1 MPELNTKNKL
11 IKVVGGLIIQ
21 ENKLLIAQRT
31 KNSDHP
37 LKWEFPGGKIK
48 QNESPEDALKRELKE
63 ELGINIDG
71 CSPWIIRHHSYEH
84 ASVRLHFFLVSQW
97 SGDVIPQENQNIKWS
112 DLRNPEVTPILEAN
126 SVIFKA
132 LSLPPIYAITNFSEL
147 KDKFLIALKR
157 KIENGL
163 QLIQIREK
171 SLEINDLIYFCKEIQ
186 KLTKNYDTSI
196 LLNSHI
202 ELAKDL
208 GLDGVHLNSSQ
219 IYQDLSIPKGW
230 IIGASCHTLED
241 LKMVEDKKYS
251 FALLSPVKKTQSHPE
266 VKPMGWEK
274 FKQIINGFQIPIYAL
289 GGMTEYDKNNAYASG
304 SIGIASQRAIWS

>member
-1 MPELNTKNKL
+1 VKIVDVAVGILRNDNK
-11 IKVVGGLIIQ
+11 V
-21 ENKLLIAQRT
+21 LLAQRPEP
-31 KNSDHP
+31 KPYHGW
-37 LKWEFPGGKIK
+37 WEFPGGKVEN
-48 QNESPEDALKRELKE
+48 NESPEQALKRELKE

-97 SGDVIPQENQNIKWS
+97 SGDVIPQENQNIKWT
-112 DLRNPEVTPILEAN
+112 DPRKPEVTPILEAN

-147 KDKFLIALKR
+147 KDNFFSALKR

-171 SLEINDLIYFCKEIQ
+171 GLEINDLIYFCKEVQ
-186 KLTKNYDTSI
+186 RLTKNYDMSI
-196 LLNSHI
+196 LLNSNI

-219 IYQDLSIPKGW
+219 IYQDLSIPKHM
-230 IIGASCHTLED
+230 IIGASCHTVED
-241 LKMVEDKKYS
+241 LKMAEEKKYS
-251 FALLSPVKKTQSHPE
+251 FALLSPVNKTQSHPE
-266 VKPMGWEK
+266 LKPMGWEK

-289 GGMTEYDKNNAYASG
+289 GGMTEHDKNNAYVSG
-304 SIGIASQRAIWS
+304 SIGIASQRAIWN

>member
-1 MPELNTKNKL
+1 MKIVDVAVGILRNDNK
-11 IKVVGGLIIQ
+11 V
-21 ENKLLIAQRT
+21 LLAQRPPP
-31 KNSDHP
+31 KPYHGW
-37 LKWEFPGGKIK
+37 WEFPGGKVEN
-48 QNESPEDALKRELKE
+48 NESPEQALKRELKE

-97 SGDVIPQENQNIKWS
+97 SGDVIPQENQNINWT
-112 DLRNPEVTPILEAN
+112 DLRDPEVTPILEAN

-147 KDKFLIALKR
+147 KDNFFSALKR

-171 SLEINDLIYFCKEIQ
+171 SLEINDLIYFCKEVQ
-186 KLTKNYDTSI
+186 RLTKNYEMSI
-196 LLNSHI
+196 LLNSNI

-251 FALLSPVKKTQSHPE
+251 FALLSPVNKTQSHPE
-266 VKPMGWEK
+266 LKPMGWEK
-274 FKQIINGFQIPIYAL
+274 FKEIINGFQIPIYAL
-289 GGMTEYDKNNAYASG
+289 GGMTEHDINNAYVSG
-304 SIGIASQRAIWS
+304 SIGIASQRAIWN

>member
-1 MPELNTKNKL
+1 VKIVDVAVGILRNDNK
-11 IKVVGGLIIQ
+11 V
-21 ENKLLIAQRT
+21 LLAQRP
-31 KNSDHP
+31 KP
-37 LKWEFPGGKIK
+37 KPYQGWWEFPGGKVEN
-48 QNESPEDALKRELKE
+48 NESLEQALKRELKE

-132 LSLPPIYAITNFSEL
+132 LSLPPIYAITNYSEL

-171 SLEINDLIYFCKEIQ
+171 SLEINDLIDFCKEILR
-186 KLTKNYDTSI
+186 LTKNYDVSI
-196 LLNSHI
+196 LLNSNI

-241 LKMVEDKKYS
+241 LKIVEEKKYS
-251 FALLSPVKKTQSHPE
+251 FALLSPVNKTQSHPE
-266 VKPMGWEK
+266 LKHMGWEK
-274 FKQIINGFQIPIYAL
+274 FKQIVNRFQIPIYAL
-289 GGMTEYDKNNAYASG
+289 GGMTEHDKINANNSG
-304 SIGIASQRAIWS
+304 SIGIASQRAIWN

>member
-1 MPELNTKNKL
+1 MKIVDVAVGILRNDNK
-11 IKVVGGLIIQ
+11 V
-21 ENKLLIAQRT
+21 LLAQRPPP
-31 KNSDHP
+31 KPYHGW
-37 LKWEFPGGKIK
+37 WEFPGGKVEN
-48 QNESPEDALKRELKE
+48 NESPEQALKRELKE

-97 SGDVIPQENQNIKWS
+97 SGDVVPQENQNINWADPK
-112 DLRNPEVTPILEAN
+112 NPEVTPILKAN
-126 SVIFKA
+126 SIIFKA

-171 SLEINDLIYFCKEIQ
+171 NLEINDLIDFCKEIQ
-186 KLTKNYDTSI
+186 RLTKNYDVSI
-196 LLNSHI
+196 LLNSNI
-202 ELAKDL
+202 ELAIDL

-230 IIGASCHTLED
+230 IIGASCHTPED
-241 LKMVEDKKYS
+241 LKMVEEKKYS
-251 FALLSPVKKTQSHPE
+251 FALLSSVNKTQSHPE
-266 VKPMGWEK
+266 LKPMGWEK

-289 GGMTEYDKNNAYASG
+289 GGMTEHDKKNAYFSG
-304 SIGIASQRAIWS
+304 SIGIASQRAIWN